1 MIQVEGLSK
10 RFGPVTAIQDMT
22 FSVKKGEILGFLG
35 PNAAGKTTTMRILSG
50 YLWPTAGRAIVA
62 GYDVV
67 ENSLEA
73 RRHIGY
79 LPEDVP
85 LYPEMTV
92 SDTLFFWARL
102 RRLDRPAARVR
113 ATIER
118 CGLEGWEHALA
129 GRLSKGYRQRLGL
142 AQALLHDPEVL
153 LLDEPTGGLDPRQII
168 EVRHLIRGLAGEH
181 TVILSTHILPE
192 ASQTCQRVLIVHQ
205 GRAVAEGTPEELNA
219 MLRGGEQ
226 VLLEVA
232 HPATDALEQLRGLSG
247 IIDARQVGPG
257 RYQLA
262 CAPGQDRR
270 AAIAALVQQRGWELL
285 ELRTLDVSLE
295 EIFLQLTQE

>member
-1 MIQVEGLSK
+1 MIQVDGLIK
-10 RFGPVTAIQDMT
+10 RFGPITAIQSLT

-50 YLWPTAGRAIVA
+50 YLWPTAGRAVVS

-67 ENSLEA
+67 EHSLEA

-92 SDTLFFWARL
+92 LDTLLFWARL
-102 RRLDRPAARVR
+102 RRLERPAARVR
-113 ATIER
+113 AAIER
-118 CGLEGWEHALA
+118 CGLGGWEKALA

-153 LLDEPTGGLDPRQII
+153 LLDEPTSGLDPRQII
-168 EVRHLIRGLAGEH
+168 EVRNLIRSLGGEH

-219 MLRGGEQ
+219 MLKGGEQ

-232 HPATDALEQLRGLSG
+232 RPAADTVEQLRGLAG
-247 IIDARQVGPG
+247 IVDVRQVGPG

-262 CAPGQDRR
+262 CAPDQDRR
-270 AAIAALVQQRGWELL
+270 PAIAALAQQRGWELL
-285 ELRTLDVSLE
+285 ELRTIEANLE